1 MFNIMIMKENL
12 EKTVFSSIMKI
23 PIFKDTIKLRI
34 LRFISENIKE
44 LYKNYLKVQAPC
56 FDVCFV
62 EIKSQRFVWS
72 WKKLEESIFNSN
84 S

>member
-1 MFNIMIMKENL
+1 MKENP

-23 PIFKDTIKLRI
+23 PIFKDTIKVRM

-72 WKKLEESIFNSN
+72 WKKLEESIFNS
-84 S
+84 SS